1 MNKDNI
7 NLTDEILEDIL
18 FSNIDIN
25 GFGKKTIKFNISDPN
40 YGTRTFR
47 FRGFKKDNSEK
58 IILEPIIEG
67 FSCIENERSA
77 DISLKTQSLSMINDF
92 LKTER
97 WKNHI
102 AIDI

>member
-1 MNKDNI
+1 MDSNNK

-67 FSCIENERSA
+67 FSCVEKERCK
-77 DISLKTQSLSMINDF
+77 DIGLKTQALSMINDF
-92 LKTER
+92 FKTER
-97 WKNHI
+97 WKKHI
-102 AIDI
+102 AIDM

>member
-1 MNKDNI
+1 MNDK
-7 NLTDEILEDIL
+7 NLTDEILENIL

-47 FRGFKKDNSEK
+47 FRGFKKENSEK

-67 FSCIENERSA
+67 FSCVEKERYKN
-77 DISLKTQSLSMINDF
+77 ISLKTQSLSMINDF

-97 WKNHI
+97 WKKHI
-102 AIDI
+102 AIDM

>member
-1 MNKDNI
+1 MDNK
-7 NLTDEILEDIL
+7 NLTDEILENIL

-25 GFGKKTIKFNISDPN
+25 GFGIKTIKFNISDPN

-47 FRGFKKDNSEK
+47 FRGFKKENSEK

-67 FSCIENERSA
+67 FSCVEKEKCK
-77 DISLKTQSLSMINDF
+77 DIGLKTQALTMINDF

-97 WKNHI
+97 WKKHI
-102 AIDI
+102 AIDM